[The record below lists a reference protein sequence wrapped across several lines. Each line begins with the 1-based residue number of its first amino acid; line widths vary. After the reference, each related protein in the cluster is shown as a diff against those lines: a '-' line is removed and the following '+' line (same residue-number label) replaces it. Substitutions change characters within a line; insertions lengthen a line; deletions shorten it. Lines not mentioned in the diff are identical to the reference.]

1 MSGLNVAR
9 GVSLFIGAGASCDY
23 GFPNGYQLMRDI
35 SGALNGSNEKETRQY
50 LRKYSNYDDRALAAV
65 GEDLNNALQ
74 NDAFDSIDAYLEKR
88 RQHSPE
94 TLEICRQAVW
104 CLILEYERAAKRSPE
119 KLYPAKRD
127 WMLEFFKL
135 YFHEAKT
142 AYAAWDVCNPIKKH
156 HTGIS
161 MYTLNYDRLLEWKLL
176 CYLKSRFGDTEEV
189 AKHFERMEETVTHSH
204 GSLGRI
210 TSNTRLPFG
219 SPFPETQE
227 AFLEASGRLKFWFEP
242 SPDASSWNIKNRQIT
257 LRETLLILGY
267 GFHPSINSR
276 FDSNRSND
284 SKLSRIYS
292 TCFGKSTAERN
303 EVENW
308 ILKRFAIDNSSLKIG
323 SKTERCSD
331 IIEILARKQAT

>member
-23 GFPNGYQLMRDI
+23 GFPSGYQLMRDI

-50 LRKYSNYDDRALAAV
+50 LRKYSNYDERALAAV
-65 GEDLNNALQ
+65 GKDIKNALHQ
-74 NDAFDSIDAYLEKR
+74 RAFDSIDAFLDQR

-104 CLILEYERAAKRSPE
+104 CLILEYERAAK
-119 KLYPAKRD
+119 LYPAKKD
-127 WMLEFFKL
+127 WMLDFFKL

-142 AYAAWDVCNPIKKH
+142 ADAAWDVWNPIKKH

-161 MYTLNYDRLLEWKLL
+161 IYTLNYDRLFEWKLI
-176 CYLKSRFGDTEEV
+176 CYLKDRFGDTEEV
-189 AKHFERMEETVTHSH
+189 AKHLERMEGTVTHSH

-210 TSNTRLPFG
+210 TSNMRLPFG
-219 SPFPETQE
+219 EPFPETQE

-242 SPDASSWNIKNRQIT
+242 SSDASSWSIKNKLIS
-257 LRETLLILGY
+257 LHGTLLIIGY

-276 FDSNRSND
+276 FDSKQSND

-292 TCFGKSTAERN
+292 TCFGKSAAERN

-308 ILKRFAIDNSSLKIG
+308 ISKRFVIDKSLLKIG
-323 SKTERCSD
+323 SETERCSD
-331 IIEILARKQAT
+331 IIENLAQKQST